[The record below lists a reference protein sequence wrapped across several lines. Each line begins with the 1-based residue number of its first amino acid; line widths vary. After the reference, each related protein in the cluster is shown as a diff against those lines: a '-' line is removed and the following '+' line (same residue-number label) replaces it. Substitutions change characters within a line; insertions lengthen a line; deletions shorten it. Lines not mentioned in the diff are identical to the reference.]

1 MNWYDVLQ
9 EKSVVEMTRK
19 YLPISV
25 TILLMCIIGVIAV
38 ACFQCCVDVFRF
50 TLPAIPVAQAAEF
63 SQAAYWSETNL
74 FTHFQR
80 MPASAQAYFLL
91 HGIVLTGCIA
101 LEAVLAAIAAHLTEN
116 R

>member
-9 EKSVVEMTRK
+9 EKSVVEMMRK
-19 YLPISV
+19 YLPMSV
-25 TILLMCIIGVIAV
+25 TILLMCIIGLIAV
-38 ACFQCCVDVFRF
+38 VSFQCCVDVFRF
-50 TLPAIPVAQAAEF
+50 TLPAIPVDQATEF
-63 SQAAYWSETNL
+63 SQTAYWSETNL

-101 LEAVLAAIAAHLTEN
+101 LEAVLAAIAAHLIEN

>member
-9 EKSVVEMTRK
+9 EKSVFQMTRK
-19 YLPISV
+19 YLPMSV

-50 TLPAIPVAQAAEF
+50 TIPAIPVGQAAEI
-63 SQAAYWSETNL
+63 SLTAYWSETNL
-74 FTHFQR
+74 FTHFQC

-101 LEAVLAAIAAHLTEN
+101 LETILAAIVAHLIEN